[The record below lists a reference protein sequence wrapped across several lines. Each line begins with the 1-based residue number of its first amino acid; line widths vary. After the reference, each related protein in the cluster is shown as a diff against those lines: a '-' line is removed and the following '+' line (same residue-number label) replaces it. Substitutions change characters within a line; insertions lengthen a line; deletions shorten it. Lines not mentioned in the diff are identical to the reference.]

1 MCGACH
7 DLDDCCV
14 FISQTV
20 EDEAKCCSGIN
31 SVMAVMDLFQRIT
44 LQGPVNSEV
53 HVRYVRKNIQL
64 AYMDSR
70 LKKKE

>member
-44 LQGPVNSEV
+44 LQGPVNSEA
-53 HVRYVRKNIQL
+53 KF
-64 AYMDSR
+64 M
-70 LKKKE
+70 